1 MQKSIFAYLLALF
14 FLIGSLLFLSSFF
27 LNTSIDK
34 NADIGDQVIFEA
46 KNISINLNFKES
58 DFVLKVK
65 SSMVNSLKE
74 EKNLYVF
81 EPEILLSEEKI
92 LINLTSNKGII
103 SYGRNTIQLEE
114 NIKISGKVNKNNLK
128 GNALGMNID
137 LNNRSLFSENLVLF
151 IDSFEISFNEIN
163 LNDDKMILKGDPI
176 YLKDK
181 DGMITTTPSLELKS
195 SGELVLPEKI
205 NISSLNWYDF
215 RRKKNKQDS

>member
-1 MQKSIFAYLLALF
+1 MQKSIFVYLLALF

-27 LNTSIDK
+27 LNTSINKKD
-34 NADIGDQVIFEA
+34 DIGDQVIFEA

-81 EPEILLSEEKI
+81 KPEILLSGKKI
-92 LINLTSNKGII
+92 LINLTSNKGKI
-103 SYGRNTIQLEE
+103 SYGRNTIHLEE

-128 GNALGMNID
+128 GNALGINID

-151 IDSFEISFNEIN
+151 IDSYEISFNEIN

-181 DGMITTTPSLELKS
+181 DGMITTTSSLELKS
-195 SGELVLPEKI
+195 NGELVLPEKI
-205 NISSLNWYDF
+205 NVNAF
-215 RRKKNKQDS
+215 N

>member
-1 MQKSIFAYLLALF
+1 MQKSIFVYLLALF

-27 LNTSIDK
+27 LNTSINK
-34 NADIGDQVIFEA
+34 NDDIGDQVIFEA

-58 DFVLKVK
+58 DFILKVK

-81 EPEILLSEEKI
+81 EPEILLSEDKI

-114 NIKISGKVNKNNLK
+114 NIKISGKVSENNLK
-128 GNALGMNID
+128 GNALGMSID

-176 YLKDK
+176 YLKDR
-181 DGMITTTPSLELKS
+181 DGMITTTSSLELKS

-205 NISSLNWYDF
+205 NVSSFNWYDF
-215 RRKKNKQDS
+215 RRKKNKQNS